1 MFYRKARNPISFLT
15 HFIGMLLSYL
25 GFIILIIMGFYKSI
39 NNEIFIGCIVYC
51 LSLIVL
57 YGASSKYHYSVE
69 TEKIITKLRKWD
81 HSMIFVLIAGSYT
94 PIVITYLSQP
104 YKYYFL
110 GIIWFIAFFGVILKI
125 LWINMP
131 RILSTILY
139 VFLGCSIL
147 LYPSLLLSVSFISLK
162 YIIVSGIFY
171 IVGAI
176 IYAIKKPQIS
186 YYFGFHE
193 LFHIF
198 IMLGSFFHYLAVL
211 KIFI

>member
-1 MFYRKARNPISFLT
+1 
-15 HFIGMLLSYL
+15 
-25 GFIILIIMGFYKSI
+25 
-39 NNEIFIGCIVYC
+39 
-51 LSLIVL
+51 
-57 YGASSKYHYSVE
+57 
-69 TEKIITKLRKWD
+69 
-81 HSMIFVLIAGSYT
+81 
-94 PIVITYLSQP
+94 
-104 YKYYFL
+104 
-110 GIIWFIAFFGVILKI
+110 
-125 LWINMP
+125 MP